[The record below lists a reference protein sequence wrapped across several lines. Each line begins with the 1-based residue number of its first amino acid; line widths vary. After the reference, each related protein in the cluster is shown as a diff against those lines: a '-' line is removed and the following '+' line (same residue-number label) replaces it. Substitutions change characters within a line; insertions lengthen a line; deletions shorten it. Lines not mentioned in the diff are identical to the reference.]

1 MVEIAPH
8 AVGKPMTQ
16 NPRYSKYHPKWYR
29 TRKPIFWWLH
39 QWPHLRSILRALT
52 SVFVALYALVLLFQI
67 QALTRGPEAYATF
80 VAWLK
85 TPGSIVLHIIVF
97 VAVIFHT
104 ITWLNLTPKAMV
116 LHVGKKRVPAA
127 VITLSNYIA
136 WGVVSIVIA
145 WIILTT

>member
-1 MVEIAPH
+1 MVEIAAY

-29 TRKPIFWWLH
+29 TRKPIFWWVH
-39 QWPHLRSILRALT
+39 EWPHVRFILRELT
-52 SVFVALYALVLLFQI
+52 SVFVALYALILLFQVR
-67 QALTRGPEAYATF
+67 ALAQGPEAYAAF

-85 TPGSIVLHIIVF
+85 TPASIVLHLVVF

-104 ITWLNLTPKAMV
+104 ITWLNLAPKAIV
-116 LHVGKKRVPAA
+116 LHAGKKRVPAT

-136 WGVVSIVIA
+136 WAVVSLVIA
-145 WIILTT
+145 WILLTI